1 MYLERSIDNELIK
14 WKNSPSRKPLMIR
27 GARQVGKSSSIK
39 NLGGHFKHYIEI
51 NFDEEPAY
59 IKIFEGNNVKE
70 ICEQIEVITR
80 IPIVAGETLLF
91 LDEVQSS
98 LAAIGSL
105 RYFYE
110 KLPELHV
117 IAAGSLLEFALAELP
132 SFGVGRIRSLYMYP
146 FSFEEFLLA
155 HQEKKLLNSLQKAN
169 TTHPLP
175 EIIHKKLI
183 TYFRKFLIVGGMPE
197 AVNTYIQTQ
206 SLLEVQ
212 AVLDDLISSSQND
225 FTKYKS
231 KIESSTILQV
241 FRAVVQQVG
250 NKFSYAYPE
259 STLKNDKIREV
270 LELLRM
276 AGLIYTVTH
285 SACNG
290 IPLGAEINPKM
301 KKILLFDTGIFQRIL
316 GLDIKALLLE
326 DEVEMINKGN
336 IAELHV
342 GLELIKN
349 IFFYQNSE
357 LFYWQ
362 REAKNSQAEV
372 DFVIQQG
379 EKIIPIEVKSGKKGS
394 MQSLYLFLEEKKVPF
409 GVRISMENFSAI
421 EKVKICP
428 LYGVQNLFLP
438 NFLS

>member
-39 NLGGHFKHYIEI
+39 NLGSQFKHYLEI

-59 IKIFEGNNVKE
+59 IKIFEGKNVKE
-70 ICEQIEVITR
+70 ICEQIEVIKGV
-80 IPIVAGETLLF
+80 PIVLGETLLF
-91 LDEVQSS
+91 LDEIQSS

-110 KLPELHV
+110 KMPDLHV

-132 SFGVGRIRSLYMYP
+132 SFGVGRIRSIYMYP

-155 HQEKKLLNSLQKAN
+155 HEEKKLLNSLQKAN
-169 TTHPLP
+169 TTNPLP
-175 EIIHKKLI
+175 ELIHKKLSN
-183 TYFRKFLIVGGMPE
+183 YFRKFLIVGGMPE

-212 AVLDDLISSSQND
+212 AVLDDLISSLQND

-231 KIESSTILQV
+231 KIKSSTILQV
-241 FRAVVQQVG
+241 YRAVVQQVG
-250 NKFSYAYPE
+250 NKFSYTYPE

-326 DEVEMINKGN
+326 DEIEMINKGS
-336 IAELHV
+336 IAELYV

-349 IFFYQNSE
+349 SFFYQNPE

-394 MQSLYLFLEEKKVPF
+394 MQSLYLFLEEKKIPF
-409 GVRISMENFSAI
+409 GIRVSMENFSVI

-428 LYGVQNLFLP
+428 LYGVQNLFNP
-438 NFLS
+438 IFLS